1 MGFRKFSATQLFDGY
16 KLSDEKLVLITT
28 TEGIIENI
36 LPLSEAG
43 DDIEYFTGILT
54 PGFVN
59 CHCHLEL
66 SHMKGQI
73 SQGTG
78 LVKFVSQVMK
88 DRLSTDAEIY
98 EAIATAEDEMLAS
111 GIVAVGDICNNK
123 FTLLQKQKR
132 RLLYH
137 NFIEASGFVPEMAEL
152 RFQRSV
158 DIFTSYA
165 EKYAVPVVSNSIVP
179 HAPYSV
185 SEELWK
191 KIIGFPGNHLL
202 TIHNQE
208 TAAENEFF
216 LQKKGDFLT
225 LYEMLNTDISF
236 FNPTGKSSLESYLAK
251 FLPNQQ
257 VILVHN
263 VHTDETD
270 LTFAKSLR
278 IYNQLYFCLCPNA
291 NLYIT
296 GQLPNID
303 SLIKNEVSIV
313 LGTDSLA
320 SNNQLSIATEMQ
332 TILQHL
338 PSISVE
344 MMLKWATMN
353 GAKALQMDRALGSF
367 EKGKKPGVVL
377 CEANLTESKR
387 LL

>member
-16 KLSDEKLVLITT
+16 KLSDKKLVLITT
-28 TEGIIENI
+28 TEGVIEDI

-43 DDIEYFTGILT
+43 DDVEHFTGILT

-88 DRLSTDAEIY
+88 DRHSTEAEIY
-98 EAIATAEDEMLAS
+98 EAIAAAEDEMLAN

-123 FTLLQKQKR
+123 LTLPQKQKG

-137 NFIEASGFVPEMAEL
+137 NFIEASGFVPEMADL
-152 RFQRSV
+152 RFKRAV

-165 EKYAVPVVSNSIVP
+165 EKYAMPVSSNSIVP

-191 KIIGFPGNHLL
+191 RIIRFPGNQLL

-216 LQKKGDFLT
+216 LHKKGDFLD
-225 LYEMLNTDISF
+225 LYQMLNTDISF
-236 FNPTGKSSLESYLAK
+236 FNPSGKTSLQTYLSK

-263 VHTDETD
+263 VHTDEND
-270 LTFAKSLR
+270 LAFAKSLPV
-278 IYNQLYFCLCPNA
+278 YNQLYFCLCPNA
-291 NLYIT
+291 NKYIT
-296 GQLPNID
+296 GQLPNIG
-303 SLIKNEVSIV
+303 LFIKNEVAIV

-320 SNNQLSIATEMQ
+320 SNQQLSIAAEMQ
-332 TILQHL
+332 TLLQHF
-338 PSISVE
+338 PTVSIE
-344 MMLKWATMN
+344 MLLKWATIN
-353 GAKALQMDRALGSF
+353 GAKALQIDKGLGSF
-367 EKGKKPGVVL
+367 EKGKKPGLVL
-377 CEANLTESKR
+377 CDAKLTSSKR